1 VKCHQK
7 YAMDNLYSPTITA
20 SDEIVAIDADMQR
33 HMSALRLREGEHVR
47 VLNGKGLVVTCEVQR
62 HSGVPALSVRERIA
76 HPEPHGLTLA
86 LGVLD
91 NRDRFEFAVEKATEL
106 GVTRIIPVTCDH
118 GHHVRSTTERLRQKA
133 IAAITQS
140 GNPWL
145 PSISDPTSFDNL
157 ALGEVVIVGDAQGS
171 VPSDLTSH
179 DTWILVGPEGGFSQ
193 RELESL
199 APMQNVVR
207 WRIGSNRLRAETAAV
222 ALISHAI
229 CM

>member
-1 VKCHQK
+1 
-7 YAMDNLYSPTITA
+7 MDNLYSPTITA
-20 SDEIVAIDADMQR
+20 ADKIVTPNAEMQR
-33 HMSALRLREGEHVR
+33 HISALRLRDGEGVR
-47 VLNGKGLVVTCEVQR
+47 VLNGRGLVATCRVQR
-62 HSGVPALSVRERIA
+62 QAGSVVLPVVEHVE
-76 HPEPHGLTLA
+76 HPEPRQLTLA

-106 GVTRIIPVTCDH
+106 GVTRIVPVLCDH
-118 GHHVRSTTERLRQKA
+118 ARHTRSTTERLQQKA

-140 GNPWL
+140 GNPWI
-145 PSISDPTSFDNL
+145 PVISDPTPFDDL
-157 ALGEVVIVGDAQGS
+157 MLGDVVIVGDAQGS

-193 RELESL
+193 REFESL

>member
-1 VKCHQK
+1 
-7 YAMDNLYSPTITA
+7 MDNLYSPTITA
-20 SDEIVAIDADMQR
+20 ADKIVTPNAEMQR
-33 HMSALRLREGEHVR
+33 HISALRLRDGEGVR
-47 VLNGKGLVVTCEVQR
+47 VLNGRGLVVTCRVQR
-62 HSGVPALSVRERIA
+62 QAGSVVLPVVEFVE
-76 HPEPHGLTLA
+76 HPEPRQLTLA

-106 GVTRIIPVTCDH
+106 GVSRIVPLLCDH
-118 GHHVRSTTERLRQKA
+118 ARHARSSTERLQQKA

-171 VPSDLTSH
+171 VPSDLTSN

-229 CM
+229 CL

>member
-1 VKCHQK
+1 
-7 YAMDNLYSPTITA
+7 MDNLYSPTITA
-20 SDEIVAIDADMQR
+20 ADKIVTPNAEMQR
-33 HMSALRLREGEHVR
+33 HISALRLRDGEGVR
-47 VLNGKGLVVTCEVQR
+47 VLNGRGLVVTCRVQR
-62 HSGVPALSVRERIA
+62 QAGSVVLPVVEFVE
-76 HPEPHGLTLA
+76 HPEPRQLTLA

-106 GVTRIIPVTCDH
+106 GVSRIVPLLCDH
-118 GHHVRSTTERLRQKA
+118 ARHARSSTERLQQKA

-145 PSISDPTSFDNL
+145 PVIADPTPFDSL
-157 ALGEVVIVGDAQGS
+157 PLGDVVIVGDAQGS
-171 VPSDLTSH
+171 VPSDVTSH

-193 RELESL
+193 RELEILSS
-199 APMQNVVR
+199 MQNVVR

-229 CM
+229 CL